1 MTGARATGVWAASFL
16 DELNRAGVD
25 TVCVA
30 PGSRST
36 PLVLAAASQPGL
48 RLVTHLDE
56 RSAAFFALGLGKASG
71 RPAAVIT
78 TSGTAAANLLP
89 AVVEASQGGVPLILL
104 TADRPHR
111 LRGADANQA
120 IDQTHLYGRYVRR
133 FVEAA
138 PPSDDPAALRHLRIL
153 ADRAV
158 ADATGSDPGPVHV
171 NFPFDKPL
179 EPASPAHVPG
189 PAEGHSS
196 GEPLTRVE
204 FAHETPLDDQADA
217 WTTMLAGARRPLIV
231 AGYQVQPGRT
241 GPAILGLA
249 AAAGVPV
256 LADPLSGARFGP
268 GRGAAR
274 IGSYDLFLRD
284 PEVASRLRPDLV
296 IRLGAS
302 PTSGPLVRYLESHR
316 DAVQAV
322 ASGGGRWKDHE
333 ALASH
338 YYVGDVGAL
347 AESVGDRLEGRGVEE
362 GWTERWERL
371 DQAAAEA
378 TRPANEPMS
387 EPRVMTGALAAAV
400 AGGATLFV
408 SNSMPVRDLDA
419 FGGVGDEALD
429 VEANRGASGIDGI
442 VSTAAGLSLGSEA
455 PLVCV
460 LGDLAFYH
468 DMNGLLATRETGVA
482 VTYVVVHND
491 GGGIFHMLPIREF
504 DPAFTAYFATPH
516 GLDFRH
522 TAALY
527 DLPYQRVATAGEL
540 DEAITRGV
548 AVGGSRIIEVRT
560 DREDNRSYRERA
572 AAAAAAAVTR
582 VLNQEP
588 QESTE

>member
-138 PPSDDPAALRHLRIL
+138 PPSEDPAALRHLRIL

-274 IGSYDLFLRD
+274 AGAAVRARPGRDRARAGQRPAPRAVSSQRADLGGNTIIMGAGIAHIHGRLAAIALDIPQTVRNLGKSQIPTKAACVTPAHQLRARM
-284 PEVASRLRPDLV
+284 PSTM
-296 IRLGAS
+296 AS
-302 PTSGPLVRYLESHR
+302 PSTRI
-316 DAVQAV
+316 
-322 ASGGGRWKDHE
+322 
-333 ALASH
+333 
-338 YYVGDVGAL
+338 GDNARAAIPG
-347 AESVGDRLEGRGVEE
+347 
-362 GWTERWERL
+362 ER
-371 DQAAAEA
+371 
-378 TRPANEPMS
+378 
-387 EPRVMTGALAAAV
+387 
-400 AGGATLFV
+400 
-408 SNSMPVRDLDA
+408 
-419 FGGVGDEALD
+419 
-429 VEANRGASGIDGI
+429 
-442 VSTAAGLSLGSEA
+442 
-455 PLVCV
+455 
-460 LGDLAFYH
+460 
-468 DMNGLLATRETGVA
+468 
-482 VTYVVVHND
+482 
-491 GGGIFHMLPIREF
+491 
-504 DPAFTAYFATPH
+504 
-516 GLDFRH
+516 
-522 TAALY
+522 
-527 DLPYQRVATAGEL
+527 
-540 DEAITRGV
+540 EAIGMC
-548 AVGGSRIIEVRT
+548 
-560 DREDNRSYRERA
+560 RA
-572 AAAAAAAVTR
+572 
-582 VLNQEP
+582 P
-588 QESTE
+588 G